1 MEDFEG
7 GEKSKDFSKWFHCNG
22 QPAQMEDEKSFQ
34 RGLIVMSDLPR

>member
-7 GEKSKDFSKWFHCNG
+7 GEKCKDFSKWFQCNG